1 MWWEW
6 RVRRRG
12 PPGSGLKGAPLGCR
26 NLKPSNIALVSN
38 DHCKLQ
44 DLSSN
49 TLMTDK
55 AKWNV
60 RVEEG
65 GWPPRLGA
73 AVARSSGGCS
83 LERGLGRGPL

>member
-1 MWWEW
+1 MALPDSKW
-6 RVRRRG
+6 
-12 PPGSGLKGAPLGCR
+12 KGTPLGCR
-26 NLKPSNIALVSN
+26 NLKSSNIALVSN

-60 RVEEG
+60 RAEEG
-65 GWPPRLGA
+65 GWEQRGPFPQ
-73 AVARSSGGCS
+73 GG
-83 LERGLGRGPL
+83 LQGRGHSGS

>member
-1 MWWEW
+1 MALPDSKW
-6 RVRRRG
+6 
-12 PPGSGLKGAPLGCR
+12 KGTPLGCR

-60 RVEEG
+60 RAEEG
-65 GWPPRLGA
+65 GWEQRGPFPH
-73 AVARSSGGCS
+73 GG
-83 LERGLGRGPL
+83 LQGRGHSGS